1 MRIRAPSSICADDAV
16 SLMVLTLHCHFGDR
30 PIITSVFHE
39 SVKYIQQ
46 HKDVWFAMHG
56 GALPL
61 GAVVQKDAHSYQSRF
76 VPADAAPDRLMP
88 LRGLDS

>member
-46 HKDVWFAMHG
+46 HKDIWFAMHEELCRW
-56 GALPL
+56 AL
-61 GAVVQKDAHSYQSRF
+61 VQKDAHSYQSRF
-76 VPADAAPDRLMP
+76 VPAEAALDRLMP